1 MKRQYQ
7 PYVSADEYTARGHD
21 DIPAEEHGVITTE
34 IGEVLMVYVTP
45 EEYNELGYTKI
56 PSSALR
62 EALLDASRQIDSL
75 TFNRIVAKG
84 FDKLTPFQQEII
96 KEVVCKH
103 ADFLYENADAIASIL
118 DSYSI
123 NGVSMKF
130 GTGFNVKMENGL
142 PIQSTVYSLLKQTGL
157 CWRGAI

>member
-1 MKRQYQ
+1 MSRNYQ
-7 PYVSADEYTARGHD
+7 PYVTADEYTDRGYS
-21 DIPAEEHGVITTE
+21 DIPVEERGL
-34 IGEVLMVYVTP
+34 LMANDQILMAYVSP
-45 EEYNELGYTKI
+45 EEYSELGYSKV
-56 PSSALR
+56 PSTAIQQALR
-62 EALLDASRQIDSL
+62 DASRQIDSL

-84 FDKLTPFQQEII
+84 FEKLTPFQQEII

-103 ADFLYENADAIASIL
+103 ADFLYENADAIESIL